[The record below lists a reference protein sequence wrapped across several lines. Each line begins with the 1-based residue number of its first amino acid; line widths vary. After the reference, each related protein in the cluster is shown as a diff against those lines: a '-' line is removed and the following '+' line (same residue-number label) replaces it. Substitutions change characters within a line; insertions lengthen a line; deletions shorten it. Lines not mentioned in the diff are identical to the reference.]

1 MLKASDYE
9 FLIALYQSKNI
20 TQAAQTLFLSQPAL
34 TKRLRQIEQE
44 LGAIIVNRNVK
55 GVQFTPEGEYVVRY
69 AEQCISE
76 YKEMKMALHGLQT
89 QKDSTISIVSART
102 LAHELLPDLFSSFLK
117 EYPQTHLILHA
128 VGSGESAQLVHNGQ
142 ADIAFVCG
150 EQPWN
155 FQRVQIRTE
164 VMTLLSHKP
173 IRLSELPFMSR
184 IDTSFSVNSQRLISN
199 WWKNTFDVP
208 PRISMIVPSV
218 PTCVA
223 MVSRGLGYSILMDR
237 MAYRNAPQLYQSI
250 LKDRQNEA
258 IQRSDYMIYL
268 PGTGLHSPAREF
280 IAFSREYFARLNE
293 IPV

>member
-1 MLKASDYE
+1 MLKANDYE
-9 FLIALYQSKNI
+9 FLIVLYHSRNI

-34 TKRLRQIEQE
+34 TKRLQQIEQE
-44 LGAIIVNRNVK
+44 LGVIIVNRNVK

-69 AEQCISE
+69 AEQCVSE
-76 YKEMKMALHGLQT
+76 YKEMKMALHGLQM

-102 LAHELLPDLFSSFLK
+102 LAHELLPDLFASFLK
-117 EYPQTHLILHA
+117 EYPQTHLVLHA

-164 VMTLLSHKP
+164 VMTLLSHRP
-173 IRLSELPFMSR
+173 VRLSELPFISR

-208 PRISMIVPSV
+208 PRISMVVPSV

-223 MVSRGLGYSILMDR
+223 MVSRGLGYTILMDR
-237 MAYRNAPQLYQSI
+237 MAYRNEPQLYQSI
-250 LKDRQNEA
+250 LRDRQNAA
-258 IQRSDYMIYL
+258 IERGDYMIYL
-268 PGTGLHSPAREF
+268 PGTELQSPAKEF
-280 IAFSREYFARLNE
+280 IAFSREYFAKSNCV
-293 IPV
+293 PM